1 MHYEILDENRIKI
14 LPLLKNFKDDFYLAG
29 GTGLALQIGHRDS
42 IDFDFFSDKHI
53 DTEKLFFKLKEV
65 FIGHKIDKIQEEKD
79 TLGLIINDEIKLS
92 FMYYPYG
99 LIEKYTVD
107 DDNLRIA
114 SISDIA
120 CMKLSAIVS
129 RSVLKDY
136 VDIYYLL
143 KEMSL
148 QNLLK
153 VSKEKMPELDENLIL
168 KSLVYFDDV
177 AQEKIMFR
185 NNMNV
190 TFDEVKTEFVRLVK
204 DLNKK

>member
-1 MHYEILDENRIKI
+1 LI
-14 LPLLKNFKDDFYLAG
+14 
-29 GTGLALQIGHRDS
+29 
-42 IDFDFFSDKHI
+42 FFSDKHI

-153 VSKEKMPELDENLIL
+153 MSKEKMPELDENLIL